1 MHIYVLTIY
10 ILIVDQN
17 IADPY
22 HLCSCWNSS
31 IPFKEYK
38 GRNGRIRGHFS
49 VLYKALVFFITCF
62 LWAIS
67 SQEPPSGL
75 FPLDIIDPKLS
86 SNLLLDLSLD
96 LGFPVCGKAHL
107 SLSCEV

>member
-1 MHIYVLTIY
+1 MVAGLLLEHT
-10 ILIVDQN
+10 
-17 IADPY
+17 
-22 HLCSCWNSS
+22 
-31 IPFKEYK
+31 F
-38 GRNGRIRGHFS
+38 
-49 VLYKALVFFITCF
+49 LYCVKCMSFFITCF

-86 SNLLLDLSLD
+86 SNLLLELFLG
-96 LGFPVCGKAHL
+96 LGFPVCRKAHL